1 MAASFTIVVTDNYA
15 NNQWIIDN
23 LNPNS
28 SFGGFA
34 GQPPD
39 WLRNLGSYLQSCAG
53 GERSVSV
60 VYTDSSGA
68 TTVHAGA

>member
-23 LNPNS
+23 LSPVA
-28 SFGGFA
+28 A
-34 GQPPD
+34 GYTAQPPD
-39 WLRNLGSYLQSCAG
+39 WLRNLGTYLEGAALG
-53 GERSVSV
+53 NRSISI
-60 VYTDSSGA
+60 VYTDSSGS

>member
-23 LNPNS
+23 LSPVAP
-28 SFGGFA
+28 GYTA
-34 GQPPD
+34 QPPD
-39 WLRNLGSYLQSCAG
+39 WLRDLSSYLASCAG
-53 GERSVSV
+53 GERSVSI
-60 VYTDSSGA
+60 VYTDSSGS